1 MVVLAVPPNEQPP
14 PAERPAST
22 LTQHGKEASR
32 IAAGLSAGGGC
43 SFGGTASTT
52 NGLHLAAAATKAN
65 GSYLRVSAPVNAGAT
80 PLAAGQYAD
89 TLTITVSI
97 VP

>member
-1 MVVLAVPPNEQPP
+1 MVADDGTT
-14 PAERPAST
+14 ATASC
-22 LTQHGKEASR
+22 A
-32 IAAGLSAGGGC
+32 AAGLSAGGGC

-52 NGLHLAAAATKAN
+52 NGLHLAAASTKAN
-65 GSYLRVSAPVNAGAT
+65 GSYLRISAPVYADST
-80 PLAAGQYAD
+80 PLAAGQYTD